1 MSSKIWIVARREY
14 LSRVQKKS
22 FILVTLLT
30 PLGIALFSVVIGFI
44 MNAGS
49 QSDQRVVIKDD
60 TGIIRQIASEDKSFP
75 YDFSDKDL
83 AVLKEDY
90 ASLGYDVFVYVPA
103 LRDSATMRLAASY
116 YSTEKPSL
124 MILESIE
131 SKLSDR
137 IETCGVRKS
146 NI

>member
-60 TGIIRQIASEDKSFP
+60 TGIIRQMASEDKSCLL
-75 YDFSDKDL
+75 YTSRC
-83 AVLKEDY
+83 V
-90 ASLGYDVFVYVPA
+90 
-103 LRDSATMRLAASY
+103 
-116 YSTEKPSL
+116 
-124 MILESIE
+124 
-131 SKLSDR
+131 
-137 IETCGVRKS
+137 
-146 NI
+146 

>member
-49 QSDQRVVIKDD
+49 QSDQRVVIKGCGEIPIPNSAYIQL
-60 TGIIRQIASEDKSFP
+60 TVKLTEIAKSIMYGEP
-75 YDFSDKDL
+75 CST
-83 AVLKEDY
+83 
-90 ASLGYDVFVYVPA
+90 VPIF
-103 LRDSATMRLAASY
+103 
-116 YSTEKPSL
+116 K
-124 MILESIE
+124 
-131 SKLSDR
+131 
-137 IETCGVRKS
+137 RK
-146 NI
+146 